1 MRIQITARRCEIGDD
16 VRDRAEELVERVRR
30 FDPGLSSAEV
40 IFTEEGRQHRAEGIL
55 HIDGKDHVVA
65 QGEAPDFLTAL
76 DRMYDRLAK
85 ILRRKHGAE
94 KNHKGA
100 PRGERVV
107 EAT

>member
-1 MRIQITARRCEIGDD
+1 VRIQIAARRCEINDD
-16 VRDRAEELVERVRR
+16 VRERAEELVERVRR
-30 FDPGLSSAEV
+30 FDPGVSSAEV
-40 IFTEEGRQHRAEGIL
+40 IFTEEGREHRAEGIL

-65 QGEAPDFLTAL
+65 QGEAADFLSAL
-76 DRMYDRLAK
+76 DVMYDRLSK

-94 KNHKGA
+94 KNHKGG